1 MGRMS
6 LTPPPGSND
15 ATDDRL
21 KEIALREREI
31 QIKAE
36 EVELKRSEAARNSKF
51 GPILI
56 AIWTAAAAA
65 AGNGIVSWFNGQQ
78 MHRLESE
85 KAQSA
90 VILEVVKTGSPDKA
104 ASNLAFLVE
113 IGVISQE
120 QAGARLRNYLQ
131 TRVAGQGPSTPGLKD
146 GSTGDLSADAA
157 CASTG
162 DYVVVNVHWGDD
174 DGGLNIRI
182 GPNKTPVG
190 VIPTTGTGI
199 EVGACSGGWCQV
211 RYKCLTGWAFAQHL
225 ALRSTRLAR
234 FKDVSDPKG
243 LLIRRDPRIDGEP
256 AGTLPANTTDVVKHV
271 CQPAPLSTDEEWCQ
285 ISVGKMSGWV
295 PHKNLEDQPAAPASH
310 VVSSTIA
317 DSVKPASAITPAST
331 APPRPE

>member
-1 MGRMS
+1 MT
-6 LTPPPGSND
+6 LTPPPGPND
-15 ATDDRL
+15 PSDDRL

-36 EVELKRSEAARNSKF
+36 EIELKRSEAARSSKF

-65 AGNGIVSWFNGQQ
+65 AGNGVVSWINGQQ

-157 CASTG
+157 CASAG

-190 VIPTTGTGI
+190 VIPATGTGVD
-199 EVGACSGGWCQV
+199 VGACSGGWCQV
-211 RYKCLTGWAFAQHL
+211 RYKCLSGWAYAQHL

-243 LLIRRDPRIDGEP
+243 MLVRRDPRIEAEP
-256 AGTLPANTTDVVKHV
+256 VGTLAANTADVVKHI

-295 PHKNLEDQPAAPASH
+295 PHKNLEDQPVASASH
-310 VVSSTIA
+310 AVSSTIA
-317 DSVKPASAITPAST
+317 DGAKPASATTPAST

>member
-15 ATDDRL
+15 ATDGRL

-31 QIKAE
+31 QIKTE
-36 EVELKRSEAARNSKF
+36 EVELKRSEAAKNSKF

-65 AGNGIVSWFNGQQ
+65 AGNGVVSYMNGQQ

-90 VILEVVKTGSPDKA
+90 IILEVVKTGSPDKA

-131 TRVAGQGPSTPGLKD
+131 TRVAGQGPSTA

-157 CASTG
+157 CTSAGG
-162 DYVVVNVHWGDD
+162 DYVIVNVHWGDE

-199 EVGACSGGWCQV
+199 DVGTCSGGWCQV
-211 RYKCLTGWAFAQHL
+211 HYKCLTGWAFAQHL

-243 LLIRRDPRIDGEP
+243 LLVRRDPRIDGE
-256 AGTLPANTTDVVKHV
+256 AVGTLAANTTDVVKHV
-271 CQPAPLSTDEEWCQ
+271 CQPAPLSTDQEWCQ

-310 VVSSTIA
+310 VVSSTVA
-317 DSVKPASAITPAST
+317 DSVKPASATTPTST
-331 APPRPE
+331 APPPPQ

>member
-6 LTPPPGSND
+6 LTSPPGSND

-36 EVELKRSEAARNSKF
+36 EVELQRSEAAKSSKF

-65 AGNGIVSWFNGQQ
+65 AGNGVVSYMNGQQ
-78 MHRLESE
+78 MHRLENE

-90 VILEVVKTGSPDKA
+90 IILEVVKTGSPDKA

-131 TRVAGQGPSTPGLKD
+131 TRVAGQGPSTL

-157 CASTG
+157 CTSTSVG
-162 DYVVVNVHWGDD
+162 DYVVVNVHWGDE

-190 VIPTTGTGI
+190 VIPTTGIGI
-199 EVGACSGGWCQV
+199 DVGTCSGGWCQV
-211 RYKCLTGWAFAQHL
+211 RYKCVNGWAFAQHL

-234 FKDVSDPKG
+234 FKDISDPKG
-243 LLIRRDPRIDGEP
+243 LLVRRDPRTDGE
-256 AGTLPANTTDVVKHV
+256 AVGTLAASTTDVVKHV
-271 CQPAPLSTDEEWCQ
+271 CQPAPLSTDPEWCQ

-295 PHKNLEDQPAAPASH
+295 PQKNLEDQPAAAPTSH
-310 VVSSTIA
+310 VVSSTVA
-317 DSVKPASAITPAST
+317 DSVKPASATTPTAT
-331 APPRPE
+331 APPPPQ